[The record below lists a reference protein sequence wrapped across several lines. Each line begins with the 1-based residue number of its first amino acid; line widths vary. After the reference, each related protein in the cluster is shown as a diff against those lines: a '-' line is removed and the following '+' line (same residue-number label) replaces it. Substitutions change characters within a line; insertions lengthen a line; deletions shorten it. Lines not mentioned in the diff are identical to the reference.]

1 MATAKGKAAAEV
13 DALARALDMRGRELA
28 KLKQLSAAVLQQRG
42 DLETFLLSSID
53 MVHALALPSTRP
65 PFRIHCISAAVNIL
79 LRFNITYVGAANIMY
94 VCWQRVSLARISLC
108 PQSDAVF
115 NETYPHYSETQSFDS
130 DT

>member
-65 PFRIHCISAAVNIL
+65 HSAYIAS
-79 LRFNITYVGAANIMY
+79 LRPSTS
-94 VCWQRVSLARISLC
+94 C
-108 PQSDAVF
+108 SD
-115 NETYPHYSETQSFDS
+115 SI
-130 DT
+130 